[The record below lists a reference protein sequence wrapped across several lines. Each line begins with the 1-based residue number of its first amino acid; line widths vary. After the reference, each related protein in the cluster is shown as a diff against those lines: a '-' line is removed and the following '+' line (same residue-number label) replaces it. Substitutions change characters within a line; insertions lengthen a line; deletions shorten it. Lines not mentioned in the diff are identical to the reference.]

1 MGSNRLRGK
10 SLMPVASVPLLQRV
24 VELAQSMEF
33 INEVWIATTLL
44 DEDRPIEAM
53 ANHLGVQVFRG
64 SALNVLERFY
74 KASVDMDEADTIVR
88 MTADNLWNN
97 LSISCHLHQL
107 HVQGEFDYSHIDGL
121 SHVVVE
127 CINVRAL
134 RRVYTSSGL
143 TQFDKEHVTPFFRRN
158 KAMFKV
164 NTLAPD
170 YMGLRH
176 DLDKYLTIDTVQD
189 LHRVEG
195 MMEALDVSDN
205 PTDFGAIYE
214 YLDKSTPKIDEEISD
229 SLVSLAGIPVGPG
242 YPTYVIAEIG
252 QNHNGSIAF
261 AERLIDMAVRCG
273 ANAVKF
279 QKRDIASELTK
290 EAFDKPYDNPNSFG
304 KTYGEH
310 RNFLELDEEAH
321 TYLHEYA
328 MAKGITYFCTPCDIP
343 SVELLERIGCPFYKV
358 ASRDLTNL
366 PFLEKL
372 ATLDKPVIISTGM
385 SDLIEIDDALEVLK
399 KPKNK
404 LIVLQC
410 TSEYPCKLEH
420 ANLKAMDTLRERYG
434 VIVGLSDHTSGVI
447 VAAVASATGAHIIEK
462 HITLD
467 RTMKGTDQPGSLE
480 ESGLKKLIEYIR
492 AAELAMGDGVK
503 EIEPAVTGAREKL
516 ARSLVSS
523 SFIKKGTRI
532 TEEMLT
538 LKSPGN
544 GFKWKE
550 KDLVIGRVATRDIP
564 PDVTIQPNFII
575 PINP

>member
-1 MGSNRLRGK
+1 
-10 SLMPVASVPLLQRV
+10 
-24 VELAQSMEF
+24 
-33 INEVWIATTLL
+33 
-44 DEDRPIEAM
+44 
-53 ANHLGVQVFRG
+53 
-64 SALNVLERFY
+64 
-74 KASVDMDEADTIVR
+74 
-88 MTADNLWNN
+88 
-97 LSISCHLHQL
+97 
-107 HVQGEFDYSHIDGL
+107 
-121 SHVVVE
+121 
-127 CINVRAL
+127 
-134 RRVYTSSGL
+134 
-143 TQFDKEHVTPFFRRN
+143 
-158 KAMFKV
+158 
-164 NTLAPD
+164 
-170 YMGLRH
+170 
-176 DLDKYLTIDTVQD
+176 
-189 LHRVEG
+189 
-195 MMEALDVSDN
+195 
-205 PTDFGAIYE
+205 
-214 YLDKSTPKIDEEISD
+214 
-229 SLVSLAGIPVGPG
+229 
-242 YPTYVIAEIG
+242 
-252 QNHNGSIAF
+252 
-261 AERLIDMAVRCG
+261 
-273 ANAVKF
+273 
-279 QKRDIASELTK
+279 
-290 EAFDKPYDNPNSFG
+290 
-304 KTYGEH
+304 
-310 RNFLELDEEAH
+310 
-321 TYLHEYA
+321 
-328 MAKGITYFCTPCDIP
+328 
-343 SVELLERIGCPFYKV
+343 
-358 ASRDLTNL
+358 
-366 PFLEKL
+366 LEKL